1 MRRRLSWR
9 AYIGLA
15 VLFVFLCVCGGTLLV
30 HANEE
35 IDQAESIRKELIEK
49 KKKTE
54 AKIDKL
60 NKKKEDVSTYIQ
72 ELDAQ
77 VDELEAQIGDTSAD
91 IEGVNREMEKA
102 ETALKKAKKNK
113 KKQYESMQ
121 KRIKYMYENGSGDYF
136 TLLLESESFSELLN
150 RAEYIARI
158 SAYDQALFDSMEQIQ
173 RKIEAQEQKLRQKAE
188 ELSALKEVLDYEQVT
203 VSKLLEDKN
212 AELAKYQMDIGDASQ
227 LAEEYQAEIDQKE
240 EEIEK
245 LLEEER
251 KRIEEEERKKKE
263 EEQKKKEEE
272 QKRQEENQRKAEVEK
287 EAREAKQE
295 QADAN
300 QTEGG
305 QTTPDQTGTEVSGG
319 QSPSGGQEKPEGSG
333 QNAKEEEPSGGG
345 SDSSDS
351 EHTTSNTAT
360 DSNPSVGVSFR
371 WPLGVAGK
379 ITSNFGN
386 RESPTA
392 GASTYHKGIDISAP
406 AGTAIYAA
414 AAGKVVTAQYS
425 SSAGNYIMIY
435 HGNSTYTVYMHCSSL
450 SVSVGQSVE
459 QGQAIGAV
467 GSTGYSTG
475 AHLHFGISINGSYV
489 NPLSYVSP

>member
-1 MRRRLSWR
+1 MKRRLSWR

-91 IEGVNREMEKA
+91 IEGVNQEMEKA
-102 ETALKKAKKNK
+102 EIALKKAKKNK

-173 RKIEAQEQKLRQKAE
+173 KKIEAQEQKLRQKSE

-212 AELAKYQMDIGDASQ
+212 AELAKYQMDIGDASN
-227 LAEEYQAEIDQKE
+227 LVEEYQAEIDQKE
-240 EEIEK
+240 EEIET

-263 EEQKKKEEE
+263 EEQK
-272 QKRQEENQRKAEVEK
+272 RQEENRRKAEEEK
-287 EAREAKQE
+287 KAKEAKQE
-295 QADAN
+295 QTDAN

-305 QTTPDQTGTEVSGG
+305 QTTPDQTGTEASGG
-319 QSPSGGQEKPEGSG
+319 QSTSGGQEKPEGSG
-333 QNAKEEEPSGGG
+333 QNAKEEPSGGG

-351 EHTTSNTAT
+351 EHTTSNTT
-360 DSNPSVGVSFR
+360 PDSNPSVSVSFR

-406 AGTAIYAA
+406 AGTTIYAA